1 MSNSRAALNRRGIL
15 AMSAAMSLFVVNDAL
30 IKQASDGIPAFQA
43 ICLRALFAAVWIGLV
58 LGATGQW
65 RQMRGLASRPIAF
78 RAGMDVLGTVGYLLA
93 LFHIPLTDA
102 TAINL
107 SVPLMLT
114 AMAVLLLREDVRWQR
129 WAAVIAGFGGV
140 LLVIQPSPGDMN
152 AWAWLAF
159 AATCVHAV
167 RDLSTRWVPR
177 GIPSTV
183 VTFSTA
189 AAVTLVT
196 GVVVLVQGWQTV
208 SARDLGLVL
217 GASAFLAGGYY
228 LLVVALR
235 TGEISVVGSF
245 RYSALVWAMLLGF
258 VLWGEVPGALA
269 LVGIA
274 VIVGSGLY
282 LARR

>member
-1 MSNSRAALNRRGIL
+1 MSGPQAALNRRGIL

-30 IKQASDGIPAFQA
+30 IKQASEGIAPFQA
-43 ICLRALFAAVWIGLV
+43 ICLRALFAAIWIGLV
-58 LGATGQW
+58 LLATGQW
-65 RQMRGLASRPIAF
+65 RQMRGLASRSIVF

-93 LFHIPLTDA
+93 LFRIPLTDA

-114 AMAVLLLREDVRWQR
+114 AMAVLFLREDVRWQR
-129 WAAVIAGFGGV
+129 WTAVAAGFGGV
-140 LLVIQPSPGDMN
+140 LLVIQPSPGNMN

-189 AAVTLVT
+189 AAVTLIT
-196 GVVVLVQGWQTV
+196 GLVVLFQGWQPM
-208 SARDLGLVL
+208 ALRDIGLVL

-228 LLVVALR
+228 LIVVALR

-245 RYSALVWAMLLGF
+245 RYSALVWALLLGF
-258 VLWGEVPGALA
+258 VLWGEVPGLLALA
-269 LVGIA
+269 GIA
-274 VIVGSGLY
+274 VIVSSGLY